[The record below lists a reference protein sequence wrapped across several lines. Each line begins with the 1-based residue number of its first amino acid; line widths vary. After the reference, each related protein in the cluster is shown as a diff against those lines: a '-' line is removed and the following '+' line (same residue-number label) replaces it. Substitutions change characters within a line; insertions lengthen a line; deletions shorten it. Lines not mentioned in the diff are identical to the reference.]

1 MCNAFGKV
9 VSNRIILTVLSANLL
24 TETNKL
30 KNKLNFRGNSII
42 IKINKNNKMRF
53 TGAMRKAFDT

>member
-53 TGAMRKAFDT
+53 PGAMRKAFDT